1 MRIIKILLLSS
12 LLAVL
17 SFSAWIYYPQYQI
30 NKIKQENAPTVENTN
45 KLTYIDY
52 YKTIPGST
60 INHLALGDS
69 IIRGYNI
76 PEEENFVSQFSS
88 QLSVETGKQVISNN
102 VGVIGITSDRLNQYV
117 QDGLYDEA
125 IKEADLITVNVGGN
139 DILKLVKKSDIY
151 SALKSFD
158 SLQTDFSQNL
168 AEITTKIGELNPSA
182 TIVLLELYN
191 PMPADHQFYS
201 LADKLLPKWNLM
213 IYEAA
218 KGTGSSI
225 VVQTTNVINSDNL
238 EYLSSDGVHPNYS
251 GNTAISSQILQQF
264 QQQNKADAVLANRQ
278 N

>member
-1 MRIIKILLLSS
+1 MKIIKILLLSS

>member
-1 MRIIKILLLSS
+1 MKIIKFLLLSS

-30 NKIKQENAPTVENTN
+30 NKIKQENVPVAEKTN

-52 YKTIPGST
+52 YRTIPDNT
-60 INHLALGDS
+60 IHHLAIGDS
-69 IIRGYNI
+69 IIRGYKI
-76 PEEENFVSQFSS
+76 PEEETFISQFSS
-88 QLSVETGKQVISNN
+88 QLGVETGKQVVSHNE
-102 VGVIGITSDRLNQYV
+102 GVIGITSERLNQLV
-117 QDGLYDEA
+117 KDGVYDDA

-158 SLQTDFSQNL
+158 SLQGGFSQNL
-168 AEITTKIGELNPSA
+168 VEITGKISELNPSA

-201 LADKLLPKWNLM
+201 LADKLLPQWNLM
-213 IYEAA
+213 IYQAA
-218 KGTGSSI
+218 KETPSSI
-225 VVQTTNVINSDNL
+225 VVQTTNVINSNSL
-238 EYLSSDGVHPNYS
+238 EYLSSDGVHPNPS
-251 GNTAISSQILQQF
+251 GNTAISSQMLQQF
-264 QQQNKADAVLANRQ
+264 EQQHKADAVLANRQ

>member
-1 MRIIKILLLSS
+1 MKIIKILLLSS

-218 KGTGSSI
+218 KWTGSSI